1 MVSALSEL
9 YDYRALLRNFLV
21 RDLNSRYKG
30 SVLGVVW
37 SLLNPLLMMA
47 VYTIVF
53 SKVLRFSVSGESYPV
68 FFLAGYL
75 PWTFFASTLQMG
87 ATTLVGNAGLIQKVY
102 FPREVLPL
110 SMTVANLVNL
120 GIGIALL
127 VPYAAWEV
135 GVDVVALLGLIPVTL
150 GLLGFAAGFAL
161 LFAALMVYFR
171 DVEFLL
177 GIFLTAW

>member
-30 SVLGVVW
+30 SVLGVLW

-75 PWTFFASTLQMG
+75 PWTFFASSVQMG

-110 SMTVANLVNL
+110 SMTAANFVNL
-120 GIGIALL
+120 AIGVGLFL
-127 VPYAAWEV
+127 PYAAWEV
-135 GVDVVALLGLIPVTL
+135 GLDPVALLGLVPITL
-150 GLLGFAAGFAL
+150 GLVAFSAGLAL
-161 LFAALMVYFR
+161 LVAALMV
-171 DVEFLL
+171 
-177 GIFLTAW
+177 